1 MGFYVEA
8 AVKQKKQKKQVA
20 AKKELYSIG
29 STHFINDLMT
39 TGIVPALL
47 PLYKEAFH
55 LSYTQAGVIM
65 LVSTLAS
72 SIMQPLF
79 GMFTDKYPKSWYLP
93 FSVLLTGFGL
103 ALSGFVNSYAL
114 LLLMI
119 ALSGLGSGIFHPEAS
134 RGAHLAAGNAK
145 GAAQAIF
152 QVGGNF
158 GQAVGPLMI
167 PLFLL
172 ATGIKGLGWFAL
184 LGFVGSLLILNIMPW
199 YRESLEKDRQKKK
212 SQFAGKRHIVGLVG
226 LTLVVMLRSWTQIGV
241 AAFLPFY
248 YIQQNIS
255 LAVADV
261 YTFLFLGAGA
271 VGTYIGG
278 RYSDYFSHKWIL
290 FGSMFLTIPFA
301 WLLPHVS
308 GIWVIII
315 LVLFGFFVL
324 SSFVV
329 TVVYGQMM
337 LPNNIGLASGLMI
350 GFAVGAGGVGATF
363 MGWISDHYGVEF
375 IFDLFVII
383 PVVAA
388 MITLFLPS
396 EKTLLERNGAA

>member
-8 AVKQKKQKKQVA
+8 AVKRKREKKQVA

-39 TGIVPALL
+39 TGIIPALL

-55 LSYTQAGVIM
+55 LTYTQAGIIM

-93 FSVLLTGFGL
+93 FSVLLTGLGL
-103 ALSGFVNSYAL
+103 AFSGFVNSFAL

-145 GAAQAIF
+145 GTAQAIF

-184 LGFVGSLLILNIMPW
+184 VGVIGCLLILNIMPW
-199 YRESLEKDRQKKK
+199 YRESLEKDRLKKK
-212 SQFAGKRHIVGLVG
+212 NQMAGKTHIIGLIG
-226 LTLVVMLRSWTQIGV
+226 LTTVVALRSWTQVGV

-248 YIQQNIS
+248 YLQQNIS

-278 RYSDYFSHKWIL
+278 KYSDYFSHKWLL

-308 GIWVIII
+308 GVTAVVILI
-315 LVLFGFFVL
+315 LFGFFVL

-350 GFAVGAGGVGATF
+350 GFAVGAGGIGATL
-363 MGWISDHYGVEF
+363 MGWLSDSYGVGF

-383 PVVAA
+383 PIVAS
-388 MITLFLPS
+388 ILTLFLPS
-396 EKTLLERNGAA
+396 EKKLLAENGPV